1 MSSPVPENVFGR
13 TVVDESASIFC
24 RILCFFLQKKKT
36 EEKQKR
42 ALQENQDLL
51 KGLYRLSRFSFAK
64 SARIFLLILLLWN
77 AKQRWN
83 VRKHLLK
90 IFHSICNLKRN
101 PFTNKD
107 DTEAKCN
114 PLNSQCS
121 STIRTTYVD
130 LSLSL
135 SPLFLFLFFKARKQT
150 FWLFLFFVFA
160 EA

>member
-1 MSSPVPENVFGR
+1 M
-13 TVVDESASIFC
+13 DESASIFC

-114 PLNSQCS
+114 PLTLNVAQQSEQH
-121 STIRTTYVD
+121 TLI
-130 LSLSL
+130 SLSL
-135 SPLFLFLFFKARKQT
+135 SPPFFCSFFLKPENRLSGFFCFLFLQKLRNANGGN
-150 FWLFLFFVFA
+150 A
-160 EA
+160 M